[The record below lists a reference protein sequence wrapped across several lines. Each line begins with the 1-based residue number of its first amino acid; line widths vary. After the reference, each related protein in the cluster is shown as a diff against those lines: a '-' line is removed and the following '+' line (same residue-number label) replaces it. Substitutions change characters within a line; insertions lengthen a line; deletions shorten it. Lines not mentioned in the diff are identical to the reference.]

1 MPVLVQSVSSST
13 SSSVGGT
20 PDPQQLMT
28 LLNLA
33 SNKSQYD
40 LMLSIEKDGS
50 PISGE
55 TQRRFADDK
64 PRMEVEG
71 YLWGVSQRSGGGSA
85 GRQPYTLYIVRR
97 CDAATASIMS
107 CLTGAS
113 ERMTV
118 TLSAYRAGGDH
129 DLDPVLELTVENARL
144 LVHSLLTGPGD
155 LGPCEVLGFAGRRFE
170 VKSAPQEGSGL
181 RGAVRTCSF
190 EATT

>member
-1 MPVLVQSVSSST
+1 MPVLPVQSMSA
-13 SSSVGGT
+13 GGI
-20 PDPQQLMT
+20 PGPQELMA
-28 LLNLA
+28 LLGLA
-33 SNKSQYD
+33 SSKSQYD

-50 PISGE
+50 PIAGE
-55 TQRRFADDK
+55 TPRQFGDGK

-71 YLWGVSQRSGGGSA
+71 YLWGVSQRSGSGTA

-107 CLTGAS
+107 CLTSAS
-113 ERMTV
+113 EKLTV
-118 TLSAYRAGGDH
+118 TLDAYRAGGDNNAE
-129 DLDPVLELTVENARL
+129 PVLEIQVEKARL
-144 LVHSLLTGPGD
+144 LVHSLLTGPGT

-170 VKSAPQEGSGL
+170 VKSAAQEGSGI